1 MSHFTLPYIHNILQ
15 NCDFNFKFEVNRE
28 NVVPIINKSLFKY
41 LSVIKQQI
49 DDNPDKWDIIKKYT
63 NPYEFIHTTIPNL
76 KFSISKYLPISR
88 SYFKMI
94 EILKTFYILE
104 DLSDKSIQTFHLAE
118 GPGGFI
124 EAIVNKRGNPTDR
137 YYGMT
142 LQSNSDNV
150 PGWKKTRDFLRK
162 NKNVFLENGADRTGN
177 LYSSENL
184 KYCYKK
190 YKNSM
195 DIITADGG
203 FDFSID
209 FNKQEILSSRLI
221 FAQVVFA
228 ILLQKKDGI
237 FILKIF
243 DIFDKFT
250 IDILYLL
257 NILYNKIYI
266 VKPNTS
272 RYANS
277 EKYVV
282 CKGFRLSNSEC
293 YYKLFVKIFEKL
305 NELDKKIN
313 NPYNISI
320 SNILNIDIP
329 YYFLIKLEE
338 LNAVLG
344 QKQIEVI
351 NNTINII
358 ETDKNHDKIKQL
370 QRINIQK
377 CINWCVKHKI
387 THNKNVSQSNIFLQ
401 Y

>member
-15 NCDFNFKFEVNRE
+15 NSDFNFKFEINKQKVE
-28 NVVPIINKSLFKY
+28 PIINKSLFRY

-49 DDNPDKWDIIKKYT
+49 DDNPEKWDIIKKYT
-63 NPYEFIHTTIPNL
+63 NPFEFIHTTIPNL
-76 KFSISKYLPISR
+76 KFPISKYVPISR
-88 SYFKMI
+88 SYFKLI

-104 DLSDKSIQTFHLAE
+104 DLTDESIQTFHLAE

-124 EAIVNKRGNPTDR
+124 EAIVNKRENPNDK
-137 YYGMT
+137 YHGMT
-142 LQSNSDNV
+142 LQSSSDNV
-150 PGWKKTRDFLRK
+150 PGWKKSKDFLKK
-162 NKNVFLENGADRTGN
+162 NKNVFLENGFNGTGD
-177 LYSSENL
+177 LYSSKNL
-184 KYCYKK
+184 EYCYKK

-195 DIITADGG
+195 NIITADGG
-203 FDFSID
+203 FDFSVD

-221 FAQVVFA
+221 FSQVVFA

-250 IDILYLL
+250 VDIIYLL

-293 YYKLFVKIFEKL
+293 YYNLFLTFFEKL
-305 NELDKKIN
+305 NNLDNHIDS
-313 NPYNISI
+313 PYNISI

-351 NNTINII
+351 NNTINLI
-358 ETDKNHDKIKQL
+358 ETDKNYEKIKQL

-377 CINWCVKHKI
+377 CINWCNKHKI
-387 THNKNVSQSNIFLQ
+387 IHNKNVSQSNIFLQ